1 MSKFNAQNDFLL
13 VEKIDYEEEQTT
25 DSGIIF
31 KTSQV
36 LDSTFA
42 EAKIISMGPGVPG
55 ADGKVSN
62 LFDYSVG
69 DVVLYNAQ
77 DRIGVHSA
85 FDVIRRSDVV
95 AVVNEQANETD

>member
-1 MSKFNAQNDFLL
+1 MSKFSAQNDYLL

-55 ADGKVSN
+55 VDGKVSN
-62 LFDYSVG
+62 LFDYSMG
-69 DVVLYNAQ
+69 DIVLYNAQ
-77 DRIGVHSA
+77 DRIGVHA
-85 FDVIRRSDVV
+85 DFDVIRRSDVV
-95 AVVNEQANETD
+95 AVVNEQVNETD

>member
-1 MSKFNAQNDFLL
+1 MSKFNAQNDYLL
-13 VEKIDYEEEQTT
+13 VEKINYEEEQTT
-25 DSGIIF
+25 ESGIIF
-31 KTSQV
+31 KASQV

-69 DVVLYNAQ
+69 DIILYNAQ
-77 DRIGVHSA
+77 DRIGVHSD
-85 FDVIRRSDVV
+85 FDVIRRSNVV
-95 AVVNEQANETD
+95 AVINEQVNETD